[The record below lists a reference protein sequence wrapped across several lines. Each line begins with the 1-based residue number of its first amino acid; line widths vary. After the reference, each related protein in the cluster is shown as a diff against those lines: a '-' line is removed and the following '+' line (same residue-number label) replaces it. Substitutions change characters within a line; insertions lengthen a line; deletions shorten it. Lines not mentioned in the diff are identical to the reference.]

1 MPWLKS
7 ESGLV
12 RLIMLNLIRR
22 GRAVTEAGRGPEE
35 APEEDPE
42 APEEDPEAAA
52 EAEADPE
59 AEADEGKRFAMAKWN
74 H

>member
-42 APEEDPEAAA
+42 AAA
-52 EAEADPE
+52 EAEEDPE